1 MAVELVVVSWGGAY
15 TASQQK
21 AYHDPYMKLNPDIK
35 IVNDDS
41 AGSAV
46 AKIRA
51 MNQAGNVTWDLV
63 DAVASDTMTLCD
75 EGLIEVINHD
85 RDLAPAPDGTSASKD
100 FGNFIVSE
108 CFIPQIVYSTVL
120 VIVKIWFLDQCQ
132 VFATSLTS
140 KVSQGN
146 APWKRSRSITWNG
159 R

>member
-1 MAVELVVVSWGGAY
+1 MKKFIQDMMAVAVMAMIGFASQAMAVELVVVSWGGAY

-21 AYHDPYMKLNPDIK
+21 AYHDPYMKLNPNIK

-85 RDLAPAPDGTSASKD
+85 RDLAPAPDGTPASKD
-100 FGNFIVSE
+100 FGDFIVSE
-108 CFIPQIVYSTVL
+108 CFIPPVSYTHLTLPTSDL
-120 VIVKIWFLDQCQ
+120 V
-132 VFATSLTS
+132 
-140 KVSQGN
+140 
-146 APWKRSRSITWNG
+146 
-159 R
+159 